1 MATYNGRVEGVL
13 VRGMHANDI
22 RTNAT
27 IGQKV
32 IAGSLDTLTPGS
44 RTVTIGAR
52 LAEALGVKLGSDIS
66 LVSPQGQ
73 ATPFGTVPRIVKYTV
88 GAVFEIGIY
97 DYDKTYVVMPMEDA
111 QTLLLM
117 GDSVGMI
124 EVNTVDANRIGQIL
138 LPLAGKIGGEAGIAD
153 WRPLRSE
160 ERRGG
165 EGWFSKCRSRWAPYK

>member
-1 MATYNGRVEGVL
+1 
-13 VRGMHANDI
+13 MHANDI

-44 RTVTIGAR
+44 RTVAIGAR

-97 DYDKTYVVMPMEDA
+97 DYDKKNGRASCRERVWQYV
-111 QTLLLM
+111 
-117 GDSVGMI
+117 
-124 EVNTVDANRIGQIL
+124 
-138 LPLAGKIGGEAGIAD
+138 
-153 WRPLRSE
+153 
-160 ERRGG
+160 
-165 EGWFSKCRSRWAPYK
+165 

>member
-1 MATYNGRVEGVL
+1 
-13 VRGMHANDI
+13 MHANDI

-44 RTVTIGAR
+44 RTVAIGAR

-117 GDSVGMI
+117 GDSVG
-124 EVNTVDANRIGQIL
+124 
-138 LPLAGKIGGEAGIAD
+138 
-153 WRPLRSE
+153 RSE
-160 ERRGG
+160 EHTSELQSLMRISYAVFCLKKKKRRQQ
-165 EGWFSKCRSRWAPYK
+165 